1 MSRTERAVCS
11 LGCIVAMLV
20 LWWSFSAQP
29 GWALWVRIG
38 AVLLVP
44 AVFFGVIC
52 AQMIRA
58 VTREEAGL
66 TKEQI
71 RERRRAAREA
81 VQRDAFPLLS
91 RLDLYVRPLQQLWE
105 LKKHTDT
112 PPPDPNRDP
121 NRDPKS

>member
-11 LGCIVAMLV
+11 VGCIVAMLF

-44 AVFFGVIC
+44 GVFFGVIC
-52 AQMIRA
+52 AQLIRA
-58 VTREEAGL
+58 VAREEAGL

-81 VQRDAFPLLS
+81 AQRDVFPMLS
-91 RLDLYVRPLQQLWE
+91 RPDLFFRPLQQLWE
-105 LKKHTDT
+105 LKKHTDK
-112 PPPDPNRDP
+112 PQPDPNRDP
-121 NRDPKS
+121 NT